1 MGLPCLCSPTIVT
14 LSRKHGDVLSWDDRV
29 DLKLVASINSW
40 NNCAS
45 NTVQIAS
52 FNCSDLNYLGRMESD
67 HGLAPGAMRVVTR
80 VWWSD
85 QPPILAPNHGQFLQP
100 QQSEGQQNL
109 HAHYSDI
116 SNHWQF
122 GCLLN
127 NKTNHESTNYWSFV
141 TGNLPTTSVFPL
153 QRASNTQSLF
163 KSWHHG
169 VYHS

>member
-67 HGLAPGAMRVVTR
+67 HGLVPGAMRVVTR

-100 QQSEGQQNL
+100 QQSEGQ
-109 HAHYSDI
+109 
-116 SNHWQF
+116 
-122 GCLLN
+122 
-127 NKTNHESTNYWSFV
+127 KTYMLITVTSQITGDSVVCSTTKQTTNQRT
-141 TGNLPTTSVFPL
+141 TGYLCDG
-153 QRASNTQSLF
+153 
-163 KSWHHG
+163 KSTDNQCIPFTKG
-169 VYHS
+169 Q